1 MNLET
6 MPTGWLVIGRKP
18 GESLQIGNRTLT
30 YEGRLADTRGDAI
43 LTLTEPSGGW
53 RTLRLTAGEELHLPS
68 AQCFI
73 RWMPRRDD
81 SRSTTIRLNVRAPRD
96 QRIVRHE
103 VHDREPRPAVA
114 A

>member
-6 MPTGWLVIGRKP
+6 MPPGWLVIGRKP
-18 GESLQIGNRTLT
+18 GQGLQIGNRTLT
-30 YEGRLADTRGDAI
+30 YEGRLADNAGDAI
-43 LTLTEPSGGW
+43 LTLVDPSGGW
-53 RTLRLTAGEELHLPS
+53 RTLQLAAGEELHLPS
-68 AQCFI
+68 ARCFV

-96 QRIVRHE
+96 QRIVRYE
-103 VHDREPRPAVA
+103 VRDRVPAEAVA